1 MNTEKKKVFARF
13 AVYLLFWSL
22 IVLIACLLMPP
33 GSGGGSG
40 GGSGTGAGTG
50 VGSGSGSGTGSGRG
64 SGKGGRQGAG
74 TRNDNAAQ
82 TQAAGKSGKKDSQGS
97 TKAPAPPKPNAPP
110 QAVPGK
116 EQERKAAQRSPIR
129 INPRNYTDPL
139 PGAALRPPGT
149 TAAAGQN
156 DDESGSGS
164 GGGGGFFGV
173 RVKGGDRI
181 IFLLDV
187 SGSMSVTDPG
197 CRKSRHQLM
206 RDEMVKCLKEGY
218 RDAFQENGDGVF
230 LIVCFS
236 TDCVIYPSPKKVVP
250 FSSPKQVQ
258 DAIGFVRSFR
268 LGGGTSM
275 MHAWQKII
283 PIIDG
288 NEIRTVCFLS
298 DGEPTD
304 CSEADLLNFLKHAKP
319 GLKIHTFSMGKDSG
333 LLENVAKQHGGTYR
347 KIN

>member
-13 AVYLLFWSL
+13 AIYVLFWSL
-22 IVLIACLLMPP
+22 IVLIACLFMPP

-50 VGSGSGSGTGSGRG
+50 VGSGKGSGSGSGSG
-64 SGKGGRQGAG
+64 SGKGDRRGAG
-74 TRNDNAAQ
+74 TRNDAAAQ
-82 TQAAGKSGKKDSQGS
+82 TPAAGKSGQKDAQGAA
-97 TKAPAPPKPNAPP
+97 KAPAPRKP
-110 QAVPGK
+110 QASPQGVPGK
-116 EQERKAAQRSPIR
+116 DQGQKAPRRSPIR
-129 INPRNYTDPL
+129 IDQRNNSDAL
-139 PGAALRPPGT
+139 PNAALLPPGT
-149 TAAAGQN
+149 TAAAGRS

-173 RVKGGDRI
+173 RVKGADRI

-187 SGSMSVTDPG
+187 SGSMFARDPG
-197 CRKSRHQLM
+197 CRKSRHELM

-218 RDAFQENGDGVF
+218 ADAFRENGDGVF

-236 TDCVIYPSPKKVVP
+236 SGCVFYPVSTNVVH
-250 FSSPKQVQ
+250 FSSQTQVQ
-258 DAIGFVRSFR
+258 NAITFVRNFR
-268 LGGGTSM
+268 LGGGTDM
-275 MHAWQKII
+275 LQAWQKIM
-283 PIIDG
+283 PLIDRS
-288 NEIRTVCFLS
+288 EIRTVCFLS

-304 CSEADLLNFLKHAKP
+304 CSEADLLNYLKQTKP

-333 LLENVAKQHGGTYR
+333 LLQNVAKQHGGIYR